1 MNLHEI
7 ASSAINAI
15 NPFQTITITPRGMYT
30 VNQYGETTETSG
42 TPYTVEA
49 DIQPVSSEDIKFIT
63 NYNQSTIYKSF
74 WVSAN
79 AYGLNR
85 PMAKGGD
92 MVVWGDKTFYVV
104 HMPEGWYE
112 TCGWTHFVGAL
123 QLKKNGGQDDD
134 S

>member
-7 ASSAINAI
+7 VSSAVSSL
-15 NPFQTITITPRGMYT
+15 NPFQTITITPRGQYT
-30 VNQYGETTETSG
+30 VNEHGETSATSG

-85 PMAKGGD
+85 PMARGGD
-92 MVVWGDKTFYVV
+92 MVTWGNKTFYVV
-104 HMPEGWYE
+104 NMPEDWYE

-123 QLKKNGGQDDD
+123 QLSSGGQDGN